1 MKKILSLLAFLALMV
16 SNAIGGEVFTFD
28 FGTSGGTA
36 TPSDFFTHSTD
47 KWSFNT
53 KYKDATYGGKAY
65 TMGLKLESGT
75 WIGFT
80 NAKVAKVTIV
90 QATNTQGDQAIKFD
104 DVEIPIANG
113 VDGTNYREYILENVG
128 VGEHKIARSSK
139 ETGLFLVKVEYPSTV
154 TFINDANWAKVNVWA
169 WNQETNENFTGGVW
183 PGQEMTEK
191 DNDENYTWSTFGNP
205 THIVFNNGTAQT
217 VDLEFKDGGKYNST
231 GRIIELND
239 YTVTFKSDGMTEA
252 WAYAW
257 NGDDKPLGEWPGTKM
272 TAEGDGF
279 SITIKAEEAPKYII
293 FHDNQG
299 NQTQDLAFEDGKA
312 YEFNLSD
319 YTATFTTDA
328 EWTTVYAYAW
338 TTTGEGEA
346 ETTKEFVGEWPGT
359 ALTGTDGVYN
369 FSLKSFYAPQ
379 MIQFNDGK
387 AKTSDL
393 AFTNGKA
400 YKWITATP
408 TYALAEGAT
417 FASGTTVDVK
427 DGDDVVATLTYGV
440 DGGSDFL
447 AAIAQPNEDYAGFTA
462 YTPGNGVNG
471 ASSAGTVYIIKPK
484 YDGTITVG
492 VRLNGGKS
500 FFIEEDGTPM
510 ADYNG
515 ITIPDAAN
523 TSYSF
528 AVKAGSTYNIY
539 CTGSKL
545 GFFGFDYQYASSVT
559 ITSVALMG
567 SSNNWAEPIA
577 TFSVENASTGY
588 WTANDVK
595 FAANDE
601 FKIRVLY
608 SNDTKK
614 WLLPQSEGNFL
625 VNQDVL
631 DKNLSLVE
639 GGNNN
644 MYVENAATLSFSLN
658 PGFTTLTITGEIT
671 DPSQPATETT
681 STYVF
686 TSASWTA
693 TLDDEPANWISG
705 KNGAGFNNNGVQVT
719 ANGTGAN
726 ATSPE
731 SFDNIS
737 KIVVTYNT
745 NKSAGAGTL
754 VVKIGDND
762 AVTKDWAY
770 SGTEDGRTANFTLEY
785 DYATPQSGAVTITA
799 NTTTNSIYIVSVAIT
814 HVPAPAAVAKPTF
827 TPAGGTYVGVQ
838 NVTLACETEGATI
851 YYTTDES
858 DPTPNSEQYT
868 EAIVV
873 NQTTTIKAIAV
884 KGTDESKVAEATYTI
899 LPKISNPK
907 EQPYSV
913 AQALDLISL
922 YQADPEVLSNE
933 NNKVYVKGTV
943 TNVPTKTNTYTT
955 QDYALTDGT
964 VTLKVFRGKNLDEA
978 DLTYDAIKALEGK
991 TVVVYGNLKDY
1002 VQGQGDAQT
1011 HTSEFDSG
1019 NYIVSIETPITSMA
1033 IVGDFLGLDATGA
1046 TNDPNWDPANGWQ
1059 MTKSTEN
1066 PAIWTLTVEGFEAE
1080 AKTYYYKATVNEKWG
1095 DYELP
1100 AEGNQ
1105 NFVFGTDEY
1114 PAGKYNLTFT
1124 ADTEKHTLDID
1135 VEPVVAPTG
1144 LIPDGTYYVMSANE
1158 GTVINAAGALDAAGA
1173 PITFTFNAANNAYTI
1188 EGADFFAGKQWT
1200 IANAIEG
1207 ASGFYTIST
1216 ADGFLAASETNTLEQ
1231 IADGTADAAVWILL
1245 EKAYWEDIVN
1255 STYTVAGTKD
1265 LTGTEKDWDIVE
1277 ANQMTLNDNTGLY
1290 EKVFKNIAVND
1301 ESQPAFKVVQTNNE
1315 TGEQT
1320 WYPAS
1325 DNSGDHNWVITPNV
1339 VGGEGLFDI
1348 TITFD
1353 PSDFKEINVSAVK
1366 IEPELALGDV
1376 NGDTEVTTTDAV
1388 MAVDFA
1394 LGKSVPTTAQFN
1406 AANVVK
1412 AAAGEE
1418 EAITVA
1424 DAIGIVN
1431 IAIGKSN
1438 DDPAAGARLFDE
1450 GNNFLTLN
1458 GQTLSLTNSTA
1469 FAGFQMDV
1477 TLAEGAQFNGAQLTE
1492 RASNLNLVYNRI
1504 GENTWRIIALSL
1516 QGNTISGSN
1525 GALLTLDIMGN
1536 STVSVSNIEF
1546 ADAAA
1551 NAYALGFGGATGINS
1566 VYGVSADSDI
1576 YNLNGVRTN
1585 TMHKGMNIIRN
1596 ANGEVK
1602 KVFVK

>member
-65 TMGLKLESGT
+65 TMGLKLENGT

-113 VDGTNYREYILENVG
+113 VNGTNYREYILENVG

-191 DNDENYTWSTFGNP
+191 DNDENYTWTTFGNP
-205 THIVFNNGTAQT
+205 THIIFNDGTAQT

-231 GRIIELND
+231 GRIIELNE
-239 YTVTFKSDGMTEA
+239 YTASFKSDGMTEA

-299 NQTQDLAFEDGKA
+299 NQTTDLAFEDGKA
-312 YEFNLSD
+312 YEFNQND

-346 ETTKEFVGEWPGT
+346 ETTKEFVGAWPGT

-393 AFTNGKA
+393 AFTDGKA

-408 TYALAEGAT
+408 TYALTEGAT

-440 DGGSDFL
+440 EGGDAFL

-500 FFIEEDGTPM
+500 FFIEEDGTAM

-545 GFFGFDYQYASSVT
+545 GFFGFDYQFTNPALNDYSVSFTTDRGWEKVYAYAWSGEGENVKEFSGTWPGKEITGTLKEGVYTYEFQAAEAPAFIIFNNGLDGDAKDQTEDLAFEDKKTYEFNKPAEQPTENTET
-559 ITSVALMG
+559 IEFTAAGVGTNPMVYTEDHFTYTFDKGTGSTNPAYNSTSKETRLYAKGSLTISAVAG
-567 SSNNWAEPIA
+567 EII
-577 TFSVENASTGY
+577 TKIEFNASIN
-588 WTANDVK
+588 AN
-595 FAANDE
+595 
-601 FKIRVLY
+601 
-608 SNDTKK
+608 
-614 WLLPQSEGNFL
+614 
-625 VNQDVL
+625 
-631 DKNLSLVE
+631 KNGVAPTIDGVE
-639 GGNNN
+639 GATSAGTWDA
-644 MYVENAATLSFSLN
+644 ENWTW
-658 PGFTTLTITGEIT
+658 TGEDTEVTMSTSGNAGNVGFKSIT
-671 DPSQPATETT
+671 
-681 STYVF
+681 
-686 TSASWTA
+686 
-693 TLDDEPANWISG
+693 
-705 KNGAGFNNNGVQVT
+705 
-719 ANGTGAN
+719 
-726 ATSPE
+726 
-731 SFDNIS
+731 
-737 KIVVTYNT
+737 VTYT
-745 NKSAGAGTL
+745 AGSA
-754 VVKIGDND
+754 
-762 AVTKDWAY
+762 
-770 SGTEDGRTANFTLEY
+770 
-785 DYATPQSGAVTITA
+785 
-799 NTTTNSIYIVSVAIT
+799 
-814 HVPAPAAVAKPTF
+814 AAVAKPTF

-851 YYTTDES
+851 YYTTDGN
-858 DPTPNSEQYT
+858 DPTPNSKQYA

-913 AQALDLISL
+913 AQALDLISQ
-922 YQADPEVLSNE
+922 YQSDPDVLSNE

-943 TNVPTKTNTYTT
+943 TDVPEQTNTYTT
-955 QDYALTDGT
+955 QDYALTDGA
-964 VTLKVFRGKNLDEA
+964 VTLKVFRGLNLNET

-1011 HTSEFDSG
+1011 HTSELDRG
-1019 NYIVSIETPITSMA
+1019 NYIVSVETPINSMA

-1080 AKTYYYKATVNEKWG
+1080 AKTYYYKATANEKWG

-1135 VEPVVAPTG
+1135 V
-1144 LIPDGTYYVMSANE
+1144 
-1158 GTVINAAGALDAAGA
+1158 
-1173 PITFTFNAANNAYTI
+1173 
-1188 EGADFFAGKQWT
+1188 
-1200 IANAIEG
+1200 
-1207 ASGFYTIST
+1207 
-1216 ADGFLAASETNTLEQ
+1216 
-1231 IADGTADAAVWILL
+1231 
-1245 EKAYWEDIVN
+1245 
-1255 STYTVAGTKD
+1255 
-1265 LTGTEKDWDIVE
+1265 
-1277 ANQMTLNDNTGLY
+1277 
-1290 EKVFKNIAVND
+1290 
-1301 ESQPAFKVVQTNNE
+1301 
-1315 TGEQT
+1315 
-1320 WYPAS
+1320 
-1325 DNSGDHNWVITPNV
+1325 
-1339 VGGEGLFDI
+1339 
-1348 TITFD
+1348 
-1353 PSDFKEINVSAVK
+1353 
-1366 IEPELALGDV
+1366 EPELALGDV

-1458 GQTLSLTNSTA
+1458 GKTLSLTNTTA

-1492 RASNLNLVYNRI
+1492 RASGLKLVCNRI
-1504 GENTWRIIALSL
+1504 SENTWRIIALSL

-1546 ADAAA
+1546 ADAEA
-1551 NAYALGFGGATGINS
+1551 NAYALGFGGATGING

-1576 YNLNGVRTN
+1576 YNVNGVRTN
-1585 TMHKGMNIIRN
+1585 TTHKGMNIIRN